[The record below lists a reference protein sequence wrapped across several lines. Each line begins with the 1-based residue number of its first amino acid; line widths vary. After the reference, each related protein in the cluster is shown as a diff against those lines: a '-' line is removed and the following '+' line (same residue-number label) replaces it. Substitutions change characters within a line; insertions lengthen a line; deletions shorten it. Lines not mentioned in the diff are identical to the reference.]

1 MSSSVDWIFLT
12 ITLGCAIFLF
22 QILFDYNRQASLIR
36 PQLREA
42 AEIHARHSAEIEKV
56 ERLIEEAHKEGSGLD
71 VQITELDEKHQ
82 KLEKTLERLAAE
94 KDEPEE

>member
-1 MSSSVDWIFLT
+1 MSSSVDWIFLVV
-12 ITLGCAIFLF
+12 TLGCAIFLF

-56 ERLIEEAHKEGSGLD
+56 ERLIEEAQKEGVGLD
-71 VQITELDEKHQ
+71 TQIAELDEKHQ
-82 KLEKTLERLAAE
+82 KLEKTIERLSAE
-94 KDEPEE
+94 QGESEE